1 MPQWLLLPTGI
12 PIRKALQGSINLPRK
27 EPIYMLLLLFVIL
40 RKLEAGVVW
49 KKLAVQW
56 ATNTRE
62 GNSHNT
68 ATEEAREYNIFDG
81 LIKDTGMGNVGIE
94 LDMHQ
99 LEVTLHH
106 AGHPILDGISGSIKK
121 GCVFGIMGPSGAG
134 KTTLI
139 NILAGRSRQT
149 SGQTALNGIEGDLTR
164 YQHLIGF
171 VPQDDI
177 LLEDLTVGESISHSA
192 RIKLGR
198 VWSDNKIKIYANKL
212 IDYLGLTPVKDQL
225 VGSTEKRGISG
236 GEQKRLSIALEIVA
250 MPTAIILD
258 EPTSGLDAA
267 TALSIMKL
275 LKSISRMGITVICT
289 IHQPRSDIF
298 QLLDDLL
305 ILVSG
310 RQNMEFRI
318 EVVSEMCE
326 SRRGPESIAA
336 LEKFVAAQR
345 ASWHHQLLLYVLC
358 RMRQQSRQV
367 FSFILAMVTG
377 SVAGLLIGLGVYG
390 FKGHIFQGYFR
401 EPFMPLS
408 SAVNYTKLLTVGQFC
423 CLAISLAAAPA
434 GIRTMSE
441 EKLVFYREIRAGHSS
456 SAYFLGKELSTWP
469 KMFLSSLHFTT
480 FYTIL
485 ATPVVPF
492 EALLLLNTIYFFC
505 IYGIASLVASLVR
518 RQDALLLAM
527 LASLIAGIFNGAGP
541 LLAEVKS
548 WNMTWF
554 WYICPS
560 TWYSE
565 AFFSE
570 HTTPFSYLY
579 DVQASAS
586 FVGYIT
592 GRTQLDL

>member
-1 MPQWLLLPTGI
+1 
-12 PIRKALQGSINLPRK
+12 
-27 EPIYMLLLLFVIL
+27 
-40 RKLEAGVVW
+40 
-49 KKLAVQW
+49 
-56 ATNTRE
+56 
-62 GNSHNT
+62 
-68 ATEEAREYNIFDG
+68 
-81 LIKDTGMGNVGIE
+81 
-94 LDMHQ
+94 MHQ

-106 AGHPILDGISGSIKK
+106 ASRPILDGISGSIKK
-121 GCVFGIMGPSGAG
+121 GCVYGIMGLSGAG

-149 SGQTALNGIEGDLTR
+149 SGATALNGVQGDLTR
-164 YQHLIGF
+164 FRHLIGF

-192 RIKLGR
+192 RIKLGGI
-198 VWSDNKIKIYANKL
+198 WSEKKINIYVNKL
-212 IDYLGLTPVKDQL
+212 IEYLGLTPVKDQL

-250 MPTAIILD
+250 MPRAVILD

-275 LKSISRMGITVICT
+275 LKSISAMGITVICT

-298 QLLDDLL
+298 RLLDDLL

-310 RQNMEFRI
+310 RQVYLGQAARVKEHFKALGYSFPSGSNPADTVMDIVSSWQVGLESFRPSSPQQSMDFRI
-318 EVVSEMCE
+318 EVVSEVCE
-326 SRRGPESIAA
+326 SRRDSESVAA
-336 LEKFVAAQR
+336 LEKFAVVQR
-345 ASWHHQLLLYVLC
+345 APWHHQLILYVLC
-358 RMRQQSRQV
+358 GTRQQCRQL
-367 FSFILAMVTG
+367 FSFVLAMVTG
-377 SVAGLLIGLGVYG
+377 AVAGLLIGLGIYG
-390 FKGHIFQGYFR
+390 FHGQVFQGYFR
-401 EPFMPLS
+401 EPFKPLS
-408 SAVNYTKLLTVGQFC
+408 SAVNYTRLPIVAQFC

-434 GIRTMSE
+434 GIRTISE

-456 SAYFLGKELSTWP
+456 TAYFLGKELSTWP
-469 KMFLSSLHFTT
+469 SMFLSSLHFTT

-485 ATPVVPF
+485 ATPVAVRF
-492 EALLLLNTIYFFC
+492 EALLLLNFIYFFC

-518 RQDALLLAM
+518 RQDAMLLAM
-527 LASLIAGIFNGAGP
+527 LASMIAGIFNGAGP
-541 LLAEVKS
+541 LLAQVKS
-548 WNMTWF
+548 WDMTWF

-579 DVQASAS
+579 DVHAASS
-586 FVGYIT
+586 FVGYVT
-592 GRTQLDL
+592 GRIPFDLG

>member
-1 MPQWLLLPTGI
+1 M
-12 PIRKALQGSINLPRK
+12 
-27 EPIYMLLLLFVIL
+27 
-40 RKLEAGVVW
+40 
-49 KKLAVQW
+49 
-56 ATNTRE
+56 
-62 GNSHNT
+62 
-68 ATEEAREYNIFDG
+68 
-81 LIKDTGMGNVGIE
+81 
-94 LDMHQ
+94 
-99 LEVTLHH
+99 
-106 AGHPILDGISGSIKK
+106 
-121 GCVFGIMGPSGAG
+121 
-134 KTTLI
+134 
-139 NILAGRSRQT
+139 
-149 SGQTALNGIEGDLTR
+149 
-164 YQHLIGF
+164 
-171 VPQDDI
+171 PQDDI

-236 GEQKRLSIALEIVA
+236 SEQKRLSIALEIVA

-310 RQNMEFRI
+310 RQVYLGQAARVKEHFKALEYSFPSESNPSDIVMDIVSRWQVELEPFRHLPPQRNMEFRI

-358 RMRQQSRQV
+358 GMRQQSRQV

-377 SVAGLLIGLGVYG
+377 SVAGHLIGLGVYG
-390 FKGHIFQGYFR
+390 FKGHVFQGYFR

-423 CLAISLAAAPA
+423 CLAIS
-434 GIRTMSE
+434 
-441 EKLVFYREIRAGHSS
+441 K
-456 SAYFLGKELSTWP
+456 
-469 KMFLSSLHFTT
+469 
-480 FYTIL
+480 YTL
-485 ATPVVPF
+485 
-492 EALLLLNTIYFFC
+492 
-505 IYGIASLVASLVR
+505 
-518 RQDALLLAM
+518 
-527 LASLIAGIFNGAGP
+527 
-541 LLAEVKS
+541 
-548 WNMTWF
+548 
-554 WYICPS
+554 
-560 TWYSE
+560 
-565 AFFSE
+565 FS
-570 HTTPFSYLY
+570 
-579 DVQASAS
+579 
-586 FVGYIT
+586 
-592 GRTQLDL
+592 